1 MAGRI
6 MTATESAAILKYQEG
21 KGWDYLHINEAN
33 MGGAKSNMFI
43 TEKITKDTTVN
54 SDGTMTTNLTI
65 DYKNPYPGSDCGL
78 ESGGLCLNA
87 PLRDWIRVY
96 VPAGSTLKESRGT
109 QSPKD
114 AKAIPMTTSQSLG
127 KTVFEGFVVVNPL
140 GVAQLTL
147 TYTSPV
153 KETDGKYRLLIQRQ
167 SGSSDQNVIIKLNG
181 REKVNEVLLSDTE
194 FTL

>member
-1 MAGRI
+1 
-6 MTATESAAILKYQEG
+6 
-21 KGWDYLHINEAN
+21 

-43 TEKITKDTTVN
+43 SEKVTKDTTVN
-54 SDGTMTTNLTI
+54 GDGTMTTSLTI

-87 PLRDWIRVY
+87 PLRNWIRIY

-114 AKAIPMTTSQSLG
+114 GKAVPLTSATSLG
-127 KTVFEGFVVVNPL
+127 KTMFEGFLIVNPL
-140 GVAQLTL
+140 GVSQLTL

-153 KETDGKYRLLIQRQ
+153 KEVGGKYHVLIQRQ
-167 SGSSDQNVIIKLNG
+167 SGSSDQNFILKLNG
-181 REKVNEVLLSDTE
+181 REKVNTTLLSDTE
-194 FTL
+194 FTF